1 MGSALGFSCATAA
14 QEEKLFLIRIW
25 VYTGWAATECR
36 QHGFMQP
43 DVIPISEWVSLQ
55 HCYYSSHNFFSF
67 CSMAHNLSRVQPC
80 FTVMSCGMVQ
90 GTMLCTHVY
99 GSHVVGRVPP
109 VRQAT
114 SHVVGY
120 MPSCQATCHVVG
132 HMPFCQATT
141 MCHDTRLQDE
151 PRHDRPSHDGPRHSS
166 QQSVAEHKGLR
177 P

>member
-109 VRQAT
+109 FRQAT

-120 MPSCQATCHVVG
+120 MPFCQATC
-132 HMPFCQATT
+132 PFAKPQQCATT
-141 MCHDTRLQDE
+141 RGFKTSRVTTG
-151 PRHDRPSHDGPRHSS
+151 RATTGRATAASS
-166 QQSVAEHKGLR
+166 Q
-177 P
+177 